1 MKKVYYIVI
10 SLLILAAP
18 MVAGQVVYD
27 SVRRSRSSPAYDV
40 SEWVD
45 GFGRKQS
52 PSPTLYT
59 VRAPAI
65 IGGRG
70 FRVTLR
76 FADAVWPSA
85 AANKSSGGRV
95 GGAGDPS
102 WLDRRRSTT
111 ATCCHDRKP
120 NGKGSTPSSAV

>member
-10 SLLILAAP
+10 LLILAAP

-27 SVRRSRSSPAYDV
+27 SVRVKVEP
-40 SEWVD
+40 
-45 GFGRKQS
+45 GTTC
-52 PSPTLYT
+52 PSGWTASTETVTIPTLYT

-76 FADAVWPSA
+76 FADAVWPT
-85 AANKSSGGRV
+85 AANKSAAVASGV
-95 GGAGDPS
+95 LVIAAG
-102 WLDRRRSTT
+102 LT
-111 ATCCHDRKP
+111 A
-120 NGKGSTPSSAV
+120 AVNYCDLLP